1 MSGLAAPGRERES
14 HVGLVYRTAQVRND
28 TVAAFVG
35 AGLRLG
41 EQVVLDTW
49 DRGWES
55 ALAQH
60 GVDSRRAAEDGSLTI
75 LDAPH
80 FFPAQGQAAL
90 VDSLVGSGG
99 GSGVRLVTSAEGALA
114 YLGES
119 EFRRVEQEMDELCET
134 RRVRLLCHLRSGTGR
149 QEPLSPALDTFVDT
163 HADDLRCRLVTMHRA
178 AGGVRLRGEVDVASV
193 ALMET
198 ALARALAGDDGA
210 AAGRPGHPGH
220 EAVLTVDL
228 SELDFLDVAGY
239 RALRSGTEQWRRRGG
254 TVLLTGA
261 GGAVRRVLELAGVG
275 ADGDVRLA

>member
-14 HVGLVYRTAQVRND
+14 HVGLVYRTAQVRDD

-60 GVDSRRAAEDGSLTI
+60 GVDTRHSADYGSLTT

-80 FFPAQGQAAL
+80 FFPARGQAAL
-90 VDSLVGSGG
+90 VDPLLRSGHP
-99 GSGVRLVTSAEGALA
+99 GVRLVTSAEEALA

-119 EFRRVEQEMDELCET
+119 EFRRVEQEMDDLCET
-134 RRVRLLCHLRSGTGR
+134 RPVMHLCHLHSETARG
-149 QEPLSPALDTFVDT
+149 EPLSPALDTFVET
-163 HADDLRCRLVTMHRA
+163 HGHELRGPWLTVHRT
-178 AGGVRLRGEVDVASV
+178 AGGLRLRGEVDLGSD
-193 ALMET
+193 ALVET
-198 ALARALAGDDGA
+198 VLARAGESHY
-210 AAGRPGHPGH
+210 AAGLQGHDT
-220 EAVLTVDL
+220 ALVVDL

-239 RALRSGTEQWRRRGG
+239 RALRRGTEQWRGRGG

-261 GGAVRRVLELAGVG
+261 GGPVRRVLELVAPGG
-275 ADGDVRLA
+275 DGDVRLG